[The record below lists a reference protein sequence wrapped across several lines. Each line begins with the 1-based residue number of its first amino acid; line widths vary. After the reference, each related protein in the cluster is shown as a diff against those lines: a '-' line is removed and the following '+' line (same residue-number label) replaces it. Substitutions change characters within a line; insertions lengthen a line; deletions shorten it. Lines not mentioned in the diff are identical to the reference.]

1 MDVREVA
8 AEEFMVGEAA
18 NRSRASFVVTSC
30 NGDRIEIL
38 ANHPGG
44 RALSL
49 DLGNDTHGIGMS
61 IVHHAAEEIARAPK
75 FRNALL
81 QFAYWHLALGIGHF
95 TALVLDDVLENGNH
109 RCCRVFSAN
118 R

>member
-8 AEEFMVGEAA
+8 AEEFMVGQAA
-18 NRSRASFVVTSC
+18 NRSRASFIVTSC

-49 DLGNDTHGIGMS
+49 HLGNDTHGIWMS
-61 IVHHAAEEIARAPK
+61 IVYHAAEEIARTPK
-75 FRNALL
+75 FRDAFL
-81 QFAYWHLALGIGHF
+81 QFAHWHLALGIGYF

-109 RCCRVFSAN
+109 RCYRVYSAD